1 MDESGSNLYLY
12 ANISRKW
19 RWRHCYDSR
28 LRLRWRWL
36 RGGELMRTFCLSLM
50 LACGADAAN
59 LLVNQPGT
67 PVATGTWVG
76 PITVGGYPIKIVGYS
91 NLECAAGAK

>member
-1 MDESGSNLYLY
+1 
-12 ANISRKW
+12 
-19 RWRHCYDSR
+19 
-28 LRLRWRWL
+28 
-36 RGGELMRTFCLSLM
+36 MRTFCLSLM

-91 NLECAAGAK
+91 NLECAAGAKSCFMLEDYKPGNSEYQHSMLSFSVATANWTVLDE